1 MARTMSVKIPT
12 ASLIADIEA
21 SIAKIDA
28 EVEAYAGKRKQY
40 EADVKQ
46 YEKDVIAHA
55 IEALS
60 DPNNIGTDHNS
71 LVRLSLGYHRNSGI
85 SVDFDTEA
93 LGFPKRPE
101 EPRRPNE
108 KEYFG
113 RDYVT
118 RKEILERNLRVLKM
132 TTQEEVSASSY
143 SSVIDLI

>member
-1 MARTMSVKIPT
+1 MARTMSVKVPT
-12 ASLIADIEA
+12 AKLISDIEA

-28 EVEAYAGKRKQY
+28 DVEAYAGKRKQY
-40 EADVKQ
+40 EADLKQ
-46 YEKDVIAHA
+46 YEKDIIAHA
-55 IEALS
+55 IKALS
-60 DPNNIGTDHNS
+60 DPSNIGTDHSS
-71 LVRLSLGYHRNSGI
+71 LVRVSTGYRNNGV

-93 LGFPKRPE
+93 LGFPKKPE
-101 EPRRPNE
+101 EPQRPNE